1 MPPVSYMGAGALTS
15 AGAHIAG
22 LGLKKALI
30 VTDAV
35 LKSCGAV
42 SAVVDVLTLQG
53 IESVIYDGVEPN
65 PTVAQVEAGLAMLQ
79 AERCDCVV
87 SFGGGS
93 PHDAAKGIAAVAT
106 SGGSIRDYEGVD
118 KLKVATL
125 PLVAVNTT
133 AGTASEMTRF
143 AIITDVEV
151 SMLVE
156 WVGWWVRNRQFFFFK
171 PRLPVP
177 LPTPAPHQDG
187 HHRLAHHAHGGGEWY
202 ESVWGKVACF
212 FLCLRAGHSTPF
224 SLPSNRPHPHAG
236 HAQGLDRRHRH
247 GRVDARGRSV
257 RVDRVDPDHRR
268 VRAAS
273 CSPGVP
279 LPAPRGGDA
288 GRHGGQGH
296 DGMRERESF
305 GGCERGKVDCFFF
318 QPPPPLFSP
327 QAYAEYLAGMAFN
340 SAGLGYVHA
349 MAHQLGGFYN
359 LPRELVG
366 KQRAG

>member
-1 MPPVSYMGAGALTS
+1 MVTSKLSRPRSALDPFSELTTSSLSPLQGNLPRDVINDVKDAVEAASLAAHPTQGAHAAYHHAQPAGGYSFFMPPVSYMGAGALTS

-118 KLKVATL
+118 KLKTATL
-125 PLVAVNTT
+125 PLIAVNTT

-151 SMLVE
+151 RMD
-156 WVGWWVRNRQFFFFK
+156 GWAN
-171 PRLPVP
+171 
-177 LPTPAPHQDG
+177 A
-187 HHRLAHHAHGGGEWY
+187 AYSHA
-202 ESVWGKVACF
+202 
-212 FLCLRAGHSTPF
+212 L
-224 SLPSNRPHPHAG
+224 
-236 HAQGLDRRHRH
+236 Q
-247 GRVDARGRSV
+247 
-257 RVDRVDPDHRR
+257 
-268 VRAAS
+268 
-273 CSPGVP
+273 
-279 LPAPRGGDA
+279 
-288 GRHGGQGH
+288 
-296 DGMRERESF
+296 
-305 GGCERGKVDCFFF
+305 
-318 QPPPPLFSP
+318 
-327 QAYAEYLAGMAFN
+327 
-340 SAGLGYVHA
+340 
-349 MAHQLGGFYN
+349 
-359 LPRELVG
+359 
-366 KQRAG
+366 